1 VTGTQRDDPWCMVH
15 PDPLV
20 VGRSLGMVTP
30 VESTM
35 CSEATARM
43 SEVVIVSH
51 EVLWV

>member
-1 VTGTQRDDPWCMVH
+1 MVR

-20 VGRSLGMVTP
+20 VERSLGMVTP
-30 VESTM
+30 VESAM
-35 CSEATARM
+35 CGEGAIGV